1 VPRIAEPVTDSIET
15 RLARIEVRAES
26 RDESLRLTRQ
36 ANDRAIAD
44 LNSRLDKLDDCMDAL
59 AEKLG
64 NAIVAAFEK
73 ATEQFASR
81 ETLTWWTSLLTKGLL
96 WLVGL
101 GLFAIATGHWP
112 PHLD

>member
-1 VPRIAEPVTDSIET
+1 MTETIEN
-15 RLARIEVRAES
+15 RLARIEERGEAREEAIRVS
-26 RDESLRLTRQ
+26 RL
-36 ANDRAIAD
+36 ANERAIAD
-44 LNSRLDKLDDCMDAL
+44 LNTRLDKLDDCMDAL

-101 GLFAIATGHWP
+101 GLFTIATGRWP
-112 PHLD
+112 FRWN